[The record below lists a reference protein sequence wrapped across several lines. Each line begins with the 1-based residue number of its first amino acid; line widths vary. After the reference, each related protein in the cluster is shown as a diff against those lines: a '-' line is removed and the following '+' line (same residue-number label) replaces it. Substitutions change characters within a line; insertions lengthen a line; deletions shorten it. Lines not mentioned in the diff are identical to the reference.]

1 MYASDEMNQRLRLPD
16 NYVKAI
22 IKNFNNHLQIL
33 LKQRK
38 INTSAS
44 K

>member
-1 MYASDEMNQRLRLPD
+1 MCANDEMNQMVRLSD

-33 LKQRK
+33 LKQIK
-38 INTSAS
+38 D
-44 K
+44 